1 MDCSKYGIVVPDTPV
16 AKKPVSSVSSSLF
29 VHMGKDNGGINH
41 VGDTIEMVVSDA
53 AKLVKVERERRG
65 MRQVDLAKM
74 LQVKESLIHHVESQQ
89 MQLSLVFAKKIEEA
103 LGIKLVK
110 KFKE

>member
-1 MDCSKYGIVVPDTPV
+1 
-16 AKKPVSSVSSSLF
+16 
-29 VHMGKDNGGINH
+29 
-41 VGDTIEMVVSDA
+41 
-53 AKLVKVERERRG
+53 

-89 MQLSLVFAKKIEEA
+89 MQLSLVFAKKIEAA
-103 LGIKLVK
+103 LDIKLVK